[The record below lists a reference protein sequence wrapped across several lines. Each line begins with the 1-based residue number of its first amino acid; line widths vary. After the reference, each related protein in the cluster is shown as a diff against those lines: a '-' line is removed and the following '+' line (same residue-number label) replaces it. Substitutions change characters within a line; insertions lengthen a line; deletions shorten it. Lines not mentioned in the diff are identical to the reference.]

1 MERSEKKSA
10 DKATEPVPPE
20 KTERGRPKRNRVPDY
35 ESLFAPSGVASA
47 RGNGFL
53 QKIFR
58 RDWANL
64 LYSCLVYI
72 LKASP
77 IWIMPLVTGDVI
89 DMITARPEG
98 YVTRIIVDA
107 AIFVVMT
114 AQNIPTHMW
123 YSAITNRMVRN
134 TTAGIKSSVVR
145 KLQRLSITYHREM
158 EGGKIQSKFL
168 RDIDNIDV
176 YYRNVIQVLIPN
188 IIGALVSVGI
198 SLYKSWTVTLF
209 FVAIVPLNILNALLF
224 RNKMRKK
231 NSAFRYENE
240 KMSSKLTNVLQ
251 MLSLSKSHGLEN
263 VESAEMQKHIDTVTR
278 EGLKLDKTNA
288 YFGSI
293 TWVVSSLL
301 SGVCLFFCVF
311 LALRGMISVGEVVLF
326 QSLFSSINGSV
337 MTLIN
342 VYPALMT
349 GRESVNSLSEIM
361 RAEDMEKDDGKQIL
375 PELRGEVAF
384 ENVCYRYPDGDKD
397 VLHDFTLHVAPGEC
411 IAFVGAS
418 GSGKSTVIN
427 LIIGLLSP
435 TAGNVY
441 VDGIPFNEISHQ
453 TYRHYLS
460 VVPQN
465 SILFSGTIRENITY
479 GLSSYSEEQLQKAME
494 DAAVTEFLPSLPGGA
509 DAQVGEHGD
518 KLSGGQKQRICIARA
533 LIRNPKILIMDE
545 ATSALDN
552 VSEFHVQKAIEQS
565 VQNRTTFIVA
575 HRLSTI
581 RNADRIVVMEEGAA
595 AEIGT
600 YDELVRLGGRFS
612 ELERLSRIREQEA
625 AATLA

>member
-176 YYRNVIQVLIPN
+176 YYRNVI
-188 IIGALVSVGI
+188 G
-198 SLYKSWTVTLF
+198 
-209 FVAIVPLNILNALLF
+209 FV
-224 RNKMRKK
+224 
-231 NSAFRYENE
+231 
-240 KMSSKLTNVLQ
+240 
-251 MLSLSKSHGLEN
+251 
-263 VESAEMQKHIDTVTR
+263 
-278 EGLKLDKTNA
+278 
-288 YFGSI
+288 
-293 TWVVSSLL
+293 L
-301 SGVCLFFCVF
+301 SGV
-311 LALRGMISVGEVVLF
+311 R
-326 QSLFSSINGSV
+326 
-337 MTLIN
+337 
-342 VYPALMT
+342 
-349 GRESVNSLSEIM
+349 
-361 RAEDMEKDDGKQIL
+361 
-375 PELRGEVAF
+375 
-384 ENVCYRYPDGDKD
+384 
-397 VLHDFTLHVAPGEC
+397 
-411 IAFVGAS
+411 
-418 GSGKSTVIN
+418 
-427 LIIGLLSP
+427 
-435 TAGNVY
+435 
-441 VDGIPFNEISHQ
+441 
-453 TYRHYLS
+453 
-460 VVPQN
+460 
-465 SILFSGTIRENITY
+465 
-479 GLSSYSEEQLQKAME
+479 
-494 DAAVTEFLPSLPGGA
+494 
-509 DAQVGEHGD
+509 
-518 KLSGGQKQRICIARA
+518 
-533 LIRNPKILIMDE
+533 
-545 ATSALDN
+545 
-552 VSEFHVQKAIEQS
+552 
-565 VQNRTTFIVA
+565 
-575 HRLSTI
+575 
-581 RNADRIVVMEEGAA
+581 
-595 AEIGT
+595 
-600 YDELVRLGGRFS
+600 
-612 ELERLSRIREQEA
+612 
-625 AATLA
+625 